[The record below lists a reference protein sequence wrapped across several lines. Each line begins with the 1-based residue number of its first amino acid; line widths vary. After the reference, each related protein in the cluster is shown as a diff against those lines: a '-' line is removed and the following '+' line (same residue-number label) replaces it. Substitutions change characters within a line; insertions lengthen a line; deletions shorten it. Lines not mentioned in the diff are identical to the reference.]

1 MKRSKQMETAINPD
15 EAYAAMALCI
25 LGIPGVGYPS
35 IDDSV
40 RYFSKGTALFET
52 NPKIHTE
59 TVVQKTMFDIQKGK
73 AAEIQAAAF
82 LMKRVKDGKK

>member
-1 MKRSKQMETAINPD
+1 MKQRKQMETAINPD

-40 RYFSKGTALFET
+40 RYFSKGTSLLTQNNEVHIEAT
-52 NPKIHTE
+52 
-59 TVVQKTMFDIQKGK
+59 VQKTMFD
-73 AAEIQAAAF
+73 
-82 LMKRVKDGKK
+82 M